1 MQRVLAVLLFLVIV
15 LAASPPSTAQAA
27 CLDNAQA
34 QSAVAGG
41 EASPLRSIWGNI
53 SRSVSGNLIGSKLC
67 RDGGRLVYVITV
79 RDGGQVRTVTADA
92 RSGAVI
98 SVR

>member
-1 MQRVLAVLLFLVIV
+1 MQRVLAVLLFLAIF
-15 LAASPPSTAQAA
+15 LAASLPSTAQSA
-27 CLDNAQA
+27 CLNNAQA

-67 RDGGRLVYVITV
+67 RDGGRLVYIITV